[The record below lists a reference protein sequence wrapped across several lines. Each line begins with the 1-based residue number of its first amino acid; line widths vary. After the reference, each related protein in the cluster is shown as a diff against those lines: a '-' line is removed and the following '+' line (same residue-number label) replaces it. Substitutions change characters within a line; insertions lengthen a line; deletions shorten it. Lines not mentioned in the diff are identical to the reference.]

1 MEEPFLN
8 YTDNAVEQMFNR
20 IAVHYDLVNHLLT
33 FGIDKI
39 WRKKFL
45 KLCIKDKPQSVLD
58 IATGTGDLLLK
69 FHEFGIPFLSGLDP
83 SSGMLEQAEI
93 KLKKNKVSADLKL
106 GYCKDLPFSDN
117 QFDLVTVS
125 FGVRNFDELQNGFS
139 EIFRVLKPQGKV
151 RILEFSM
158 PKNPLIRIL
167 YKIYLKTF
175 VPLWGRIVAKDKSA
189 YKYLS
194 SSIKEFSKKIEVEKY
209 LASVGF
215 EVEKKKTLSMG
226 IAGIYTAVKK

>member
-1 MEEPFLN
+1 MEEPFLK

-20 IAVHYDLVNHLLT
+20 IAVHYDLINRLLT

-39 WRKKFL
+39 WRKRFL
-45 KLCIKDKPQSVLD
+45 KLCIKDKPESVLD

-69 FHEFGIPFLSGLDP
+69 FHKFGIPSLSGLDP

-93 KLKKNKVSADLKL
+93 KLKKNKISANLKL
-106 GYCKDLPFSDN
+106 GYCKSLPFSDN
-117 QFDLVTVS
+117 QFDLVTVA
-125 FGVRNFDELQNGFS
+125 FGVRNFDGLQNGFS

-158 PKNPLIRIL
+158 PPNPIIRVL

-175 VPLWGRIVAKDKSA
+175 VPLWGRIIAKDKSA

-194 SSIKEFSKKIEVEKY
+194 ISIKEFSKKIEVERY

-215 EVEKKKTLSMG
+215 EVEKKKALSMG
-226 IAGIYTAVKK
+226 IASIYTAVKK